1 MARLTVLLI
10 VGSLAATGAWA
21 QPVALDISSAFNFDA
36 VGTQTELD
44 TAAAWHAAGM
54 GDGTDYSLQVVF
66 GATGTGDFHRGTDHW
81 FLNRYNQR
89 AYAYD
94 GTADTLGETV
104 TTPYGTY
111 TLGAFEGSQDL
122 AALSLGANA
131 VRLGTLRGKSE
142 PDPDASATVTIDLV
156 AADQQAYAGINL
168 LMTGSNGGQV
178 VTLNDGLDTK
188 VPTKRAWVTVTAH
201 YADGSSEE
209 VWGSPRSAEYTY
221 DEVLYEI
228 AGGIPIG
235 TGFSPAEAGV
245 YEDAYIAAYNT
256 VQVATK
262 NLSMPGAGTIETPR
276 HSSISVGDVFMY
288 DVAGGIPVDETKVL
302 TAVTVLVDNGPNQ
315 WRSGY
320 PEGDTVNIYGL
331 CATPA
336 GTGPVCN
343 PGDADGD
350 GDVDLDDF
358 VLLKTNFGTSEGATC
373 GMGDFD
379 GDGDVD
385 LDDFV
390 LLKTNFGAT
399 Y

>member
-1 MARLTVLLI
+1 MTRLTLVVLVVSLI
-10 VGSLAATGAWA
+10 AAAAPA

-81 FLNRYNQR
+81 FLNQYNQR

-94 GTADTLGETV
+94 GTADTLGQTV

-111 TLGAFEGSQDL
+111 TLGVFEGSQDL
-122 AALSLGANA
+122 GDLSLGANA

-142 PDPDASATVTIDLV
+142 PDLDASATVTIDLI
-156 AADQQAYAGINL
+156 AAEQQAFSSINL
-168 LMTGSNGGQV
+168 LMTGSNAGQI
-178 VTLNDGLDTK
+178 VTLNDGFDTK
-188 VPTKRAWVTVTAH
+188 VPAKRAWLTLTAH
-201 YADGSSEE
+201 YADGSSAD
-209 VWGSPRSAEYTY
+209 VWTSPRSAEYTY
-221 DEVLYEI
+221 DDTTYEI
-228 AGGIPIG
+228 AGGIPLG
-235 TGFSPAEAGV
+235 MGFSPPEPGI
-245 YEDAYIAAYNT
+245 YEDDYIAAYNT
-256 VQVATK
+256 VQVATRI
-262 NLSMPGAGTIETPR
+262 LSMPGAGTIEIPR
-276 HSSISVGDVFMY
+276 YSSISLGDGFMY
-288 DVAGGIPVDETKVL
+288 DVAGGIALDETKVL
-302 TAVTVLVDNGPNQ
+302 TAVTVSVSNGPNT

-320 PEGDTVNIYGL
+320 PEGDSVNIYGL

-336 GTGPVCN
+336 GTGPVCD

-358 VLLKTNFGTSEGATC
+358 AILKRNFGTSEGADC
-373 GMGDFD
+373 SMGDFD
-379 GDGDVD
+379 EDGDVD
-385 LDDFV
+385 LDDFA
-390 LLKTNFGAT
+390 LLKTNFGTT